1 MNEKCQYCKRLLDDP
16 KDPTTKDC
24 GGDCLRC
31 MGEIFEDPECVI
43 AMLNIRI
50 EAQADALKRARELR
64 HGIRDAGVKRTTPR
78 LYAAVIAFD
87 AALAALD
94 KENDAAPIPVRQ
106 FRLGYLRLERR

>member
-1 MNEKCQYCKRLLDDP
+1 MTEKCQYCKRLLDDP
-16 KDPTTKDC
+16 KDPTTRDC

-31 MGEIFEDPECVI
+31 MAQIGEDPDCIIEI
-43 AMLNIRI
+43 LNIRI
-50 EAQADALKRARELR
+50 EAQADALKKARELR

-94 KENDAAPIPVRQ
+94 KENDPKTIPA
-106 FRLGYLRLERR
+106 G